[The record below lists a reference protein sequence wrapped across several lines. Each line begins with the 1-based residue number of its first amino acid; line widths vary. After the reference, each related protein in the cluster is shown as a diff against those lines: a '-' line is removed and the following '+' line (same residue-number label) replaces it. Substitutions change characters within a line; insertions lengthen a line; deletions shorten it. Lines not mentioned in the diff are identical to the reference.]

1 MGVSMDFSGKQFP
14 KEVIIMAVRWYL
26 AYPLSYRNV
35 EELIQEWNIT
45 LDHSSVQRW
54 VNEFGSY
61 LMSKVRKYLKRNFKR
76 SWRLDE
82 TYIKVKGEWCYLY
95 RIVDSDGDS
104 IFFHFS
110 KTRDH
115 QAALACV
122 RGAIRVA
129 GFVPKKINSDGNQA
143 NELAVKIINDE
154 LAYSISCDGQSSV
167 VNTIIKYTKIKYLNN
182 TIEQD
187 HRRVKIITDPM
198 KGFKNFNAAN
208 NTLAGV
214 EAVAML
220 RKNQTT
226 LSEFNGI
233 KVSIAD
239 QISMLVA

>member
-1 MGVSMDFSGKQFP
+1 MDFSGKQFP

-35 EELIQEWNIT
+35 EELIKDWNIG
-45 LDHSSVQRW
+45 LDHSTVQRW
-54 VNEFGSY
+54 VNEFGGF

-95 RIVDSDGDS
+95 RIVDKDGDS

-115 QAALACV
+115 RAALACV

-129 GFVPKKINSDGNQA
+129 RFVPDKINSDGSTA

-154 LAYSISCDGQSSV
+154 LRVKHLQANHGFIGPV
-167 VNTIIKYTKIKYLNN
+167 KPTINYTKIKYLNN
-182 TIEQD
+182 IIEQD

-208 NTLAGV
+208 NTIAGI
-214 EAVAML
+214 EAIAAI

-226 LSEFNGI
+226 LDEFNGI

-239 QISMLVA
+239 QVNMLVA

>member
-1 MGVSMDFSGKQFP
+1 
-14 KEVIIMAVRWYL
+14 MAVRWYL

-35 EELIQEWNIT
+35 EDLIQDWNIT

-54 VNEFGSY
+54 VDEFGSY

-129 GFVPKKINSDGNQA
+129 GFVPEKINSDGNQA

-154 LAYSISCDGQSSV
+154 LAYGISCDGQGSV
-167 VNTIIKYTKIKYLNN
+167 VNPIIKYTKIKYLNN
-182 TIEQD
+182 ILEQD

-233 KVSIAD
+233 QVSIAD
-239 QISMLVA
+239 QINMLVA

>member
-1 MGVSMDFSGKQFP
+1 MNFSGKQFP

-26 AYPLSYRNV
+26 AYALSYRNI
-35 EELIQEWNIT
+35 EELIKEWNIG

-54 VNEFGSY
+54 VKEFGSH
-61 LMSKVRKYLKRNFKR
+61 LMAKVRKYLKRNFKR

-95 RIVDSDGDS
+95 RIIDKAGDS

-115 QAALACV
+115 QAALTCV
-122 RGAIRVA
+122 RGAIRIA
-129 GFVPKKINSDGNQA
+129 GFVPEKINSDGNPA

-154 LAYSISCDGQSSV
+154 LRINYLQANPEFIGPV
-167 VNTIIKYTKIKYLNN
+167 KPMINYTKIKYLNN
-182 TIEQD
+182 IIEQD
-187 HRRVKIITDPM
+187 HRMVKKITNYM
-198 KGFKNFNAAN
+198 LGFKEFNAAN
-208 NTLAGV
+208 NTIAGI
-214 EAVAML
+214 EAMAMV

-239 QISMLVA
+239 QINLLTA

>member
-1 MGVSMDFSGKQFP
+1 MDFSGKQFS
-14 KEVIIMAVRWYL
+14 KVVIIMAVRWYL
-26 AYPLSYRNV
+26 DYPLSYRNV
-35 EELIQEWNIT
+35 EDLIQDWNIT

-54 VNEFGSY
+54 VDEFGSY

-129 GFVPKKINSDGNQA
+129 GFVPEKINSDGNQA

-154 LAYSISCDGQSSV
+154 LAYGISCDGQGSV
-167 VNTIIKYTKIKYLNN
+167 VNPIIKYTKIKYLNN
-182 TIEQD
+182 ILEQD

-220 RKNQTT
+220 RKNQTM

-233 KVSIAD
+233 QVSIAD
-239 QISMLVA
+239 QINMLVA

>member
-1 MGVSMDFSGKQFP
+1 MVAMDFSGKQFP

-35 EELIQEWNIT
+35 EELIQEWDIS

-54 VNEFGSY
+54 VDEFGSY

-82 TYIKVKGEWCYLY
+82 TYIKVKGEWHYLY
-95 RIVDSDGDS
+95 RIVDKDGDS
-104 IFFHFS
+104 IFFYFS
-110 KTRDH
+110 RTRDH

-129 GFVPKKINSDGNQA
+129 GFVPNKINSDENPA
-143 NELAVKIINDE
+143 NELAVRIINDE
-154 LAYSISCDGQSSV
+154 LTLNATDEQRSPV
-167 VNTIIKYTKIKYLNN
+167 IKYTKVKYLNN
-182 TIEQD
+182 ILEQD
-187 HRRVKIITDPM
+187 HRRIKIITDQM
-198 KGFKNFNAAN
+198 KGFKDYKAAN
-208 NTLAGV
+208 NTLAGI

-220 RKNQTT
+220 RKHQTT

-239 QISMLVA
+239 QINLLVA